1 MKFSRL
7 VIYLALGVSFV
18 SGKINVTIY
27 INVVMLHRLLD
38 VVFRILTLG
47 LLNYILIT
55 RNLVTVLKTLS
66 IFIQLTNE
74 LLFQSSNAHTLIS
87 ENVHVLKIPMKIY
100 SDFT

>member
-47 LLNYILIT
+47 LLN
-55 RNLVTVLKTLS
+55 
-66 IFIQLTNE
+66 
-74 LLFQSSNAHTLIS
+74 
-87 ENVHVLKIPMKIY
+87 
-100 SDFT
+100 